1 MKINKT
7 RALWMLAAAVVAVV
21 AFRVAANIM
30 ERSEQAKKSRQG
42 TVVSVVAEHPR
53 RQTIVPKI
61 RFSGTL
67 DPVWQADVA
76 AKVDGRIEAVL
87 VREGEAVEA
96 GAPLVVLEQTD
107 TSAQHRNAEGSYL
120 DAQTNLRK
128 AELDLERYE
137 SLYESGAVS
146 LESVDNMRFARDN
159 ARAKLASAQGALD
172 AASSLLGGT
181 TVNTPRAGIVQKRYY
196 QEGYYAKVGTA
207 LFNIA
212 DISTLLAKID
222 VPEGYVASVA
232 PGGAVDFTIPSMA
245 GADKTARGTITRV
258 APVADSASRTF
269 EAEVSIDNRGGRLK
283 GGVYA
288 DAVITT
294 QPKTDVLTV
303 PFSAIV
309 MRDDQRTVYVVE
321 DEMAVRKVVTTGYIG
336 DDLVEIL
343 SGLTEDD
350 TVIAGGQNK
359 LREGSRVR
367 IVERLDRA
375 EEAKERD
382 DD

>member
-1 MKINKT
+1 MKSGKSRIF
-7 RALWMLAAAVVAVV
+7 LILAVVLV
-21 AFRVAANIM
+21 AIVGFRVTKNVM
-30 ERSEQAKKSRQG
+30 GRSEQAKKSRQG

-67 DPVWQADVA
+67 QPIWQADVA
-76 AKVDGRIEAVL
+76 AKVDGRIERVL
-87 VREGEAVEA
+87 VQEGQAVAA
-96 GAPLVVLEQTD
+96 GDDLVVLEQKD
-107 TSAQHRNAEGSYL
+107 MSAAYLAAEGAYV
-120 DAQTNLRK
+120 DARTNLEK
-128 AELDLERYE
+128 TAMDLERYE
-137 SLYESGAVS
+137 KLLLDGAVS
-146 LESVDNMRFARDN
+146 QESVDHLRFAYAN
-159 ARAKLASAQGALD
+159 AAAKLDAAQGALD
-172 AASSLLGGT
+172 AAQSRLGGT
-181 TVNTPRAGIVQKRYY
+181 TVSTPRAGIIQKRYY
-196 QEGYYAKVGTA
+196 QEGFYAKVGTA

-245 GADKTARGTITRV
+245 GDDKSAQGRITRV

-269 EAEVSIDNRGGRLK
+269 EAEVSIDNRDGRLK

-294 QPKTDVLTV
+294 KAKENVLTV

-309 MRDDQRTVYVVE
+309 MRDDQRTVYVIE
-321 DEMAVRKVVTTGYIG
+321 DDTAVRRVVNTGYIG

-343 SGLTEDD
+343 GGVTENDL
-350 TVIAGGQNK
+350 VIAGGQNK
-359 LREGSRVR
+359 LREGSRVK
-367 IVERLDRA
+367 VVDRLDGDTSG
-375 EEAKERD
+375 ENQ
-382 DD
+382 